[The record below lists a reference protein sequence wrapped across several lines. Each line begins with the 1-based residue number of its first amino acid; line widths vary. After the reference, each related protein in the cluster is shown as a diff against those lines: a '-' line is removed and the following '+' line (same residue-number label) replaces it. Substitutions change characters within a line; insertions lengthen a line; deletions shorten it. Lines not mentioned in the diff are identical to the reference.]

1 MKDRK
6 DDKRTGWLRVWKLVC
21 ADRQVIVQ
29 ITIEEINVDRD
40 VVGKIWTENFG
51 MMKVSV
57 EMVPKILSDDQKQST
72 KKLQVLISHPL
83 AERTNIFCTVF
94 MCGESLF

>member
-1 MKDRK
+1 MKDGN

-21 ADRQVIVQ
+21 ADRQVVVQ
-29 ITIEEINVDRD
+29 KTTEEINVDRGI
-40 VVGKIWTENFG
+40 VGTIWTENFG
-51 MMKVSV
+51 MVTVSA
-57 EMVPKILSDDQKQST
+57 EMVPEILCDDQKQTT

-94 MCGESLF
+94 MGGESLF